1 MAKFIKVPTTS
12 TVATGSVVGE
22 TLIPIDQ
29 IGGMAAVSSGAAGAE
44 ITTLTVSMTTGKAAL
59 ATSGVYVIV
68 LPAPVV
74 APATAATR
82 VADMIASFNAAL
94 TANPGGVVSTVV
106 PPLTTAQNPVAQSG
120 AQGRQPIVTPAVTNR
135 FRSAIFTP

>member
-12 TVATGSVVGE
+12 AAGVVGE

-29 IGGMAAVSSGAAGAE
+29 IGGMVAVNAGAGAAALTT
-44 ITTLTVSMTTGKAAL
+44 ITLSMTTGKAAGV
-59 ATSGVYVIV
+59 ASGIYVVV
-68 LPAPVV
+68 LPAPIV
-74 APATAATR
+74 APATVATR
-82 VADMIASFNAAL
+82 QADALASFNAAL

>member
-1 MAKFIKVPTTS
+1 MAQFLKVPTTS
-12 TVATGSVVGE
+12 AAGVVGE
-22 TLIPIDQ
+22 TLIPISH
-29 IGGMAAVSSGAAGAE
+29 IGGMVATSAGAGAAGLTTVV
-44 ITTLTVSMTTGKAAL
+44 ITTDTS
-59 ATSGVYVIV
+59 ATSLYTVI
-68 LPAPVV
+68 LPAPIV

-82 VADMIASFNAAL
+82 IADALASFNAAL

-120 AQGRQPIVTPAVTNR
+120 GQGRQPIVTPAVFSR

>member
-12 TVATGSVVGE
+12 AAGVVGE

-29 IGGMAAVSSGAAGAE
+29 IGGMVAANTGVGAAA
-44 ITTLTVSMTTGKAAL
+44 ITTITLSMTTAKAAGVG
-59 ATSGVYVIV
+59 SGIYTVV
-68 LPAPVV
+68 LPAPIV
-74 APATAATR
+74 APATVATR
-82 VADMIASFNAAL
+82 QADALASFNAAL

>member
-1 MAKFIKVPTTS
+1 MAKFLKVPTTS
-12 TVATGSVVGE
+12 AAGVVGE

-29 IGGMAAVSSGAAGAE
+29 YGGMVATNTLAGANA
-44 ITTLTVSMTTGKAAL
+44 ITTLVITTSTS
-59 ATSGVYVIV
+59 ATSLYTVI
-68 LPAPVV
+68 LSAPI
-74 APATAATR
+74 AGSATIASR
-82 VADMIASFNAAL
+82 EADMLAAFSAAL

>member
-12 TVATGSVVGE
+12 ATGVVGE

-29 IGGMAAVSSGAAGAE
+29 IGGMVAVNAGAGAAALTT
-44 ITTLTVSMTTGKAAL
+44 ITLSMTTGKAAGV
-59 ATSGVYVIV
+59 ASGIYVVV
-68 LPAPVV
+68 LPAPIV
-74 APATAATR
+74 APATVATR
-82 VADMIASFNAAL
+82 QADALASFNAAL

>member
-12 TVATGSVVGE
+12 AAGVVGE

-29 IGGMAAVSSGAAGAE
+29 IGGMVAANTGVGAAA
-44 ITTLTVSMTTGKAAL
+44 ITTITLSMTTGKAAGVG
-59 ATSGVYVIV
+59 SGIYVVV
-68 LPAPVV
+68 LPAPIV
-74 APATAATR
+74 APATVATR
-82 VADMIASFNAAL
+82 QADALASFNAAL

>member
-12 TVATGSVVGE
+12 AAGVVGE

-29 IGGMAAVSSGAAGAE
+29 IGGMVAVSAGAGAAALTT
-44 ITTLTVSMTTGKAAL
+44 ITLSMTTGKAAGVG
-59 ATSGVYVIV
+59 SGIYVVV

-82 VADMIASFNAAL
+82 QADALASFNAAL

-106 PPLTTAQNPVAQSG
+106 PPLTTAQAPVAQSG
-120 AQGRQPIVTPAVTNR
+120 QQGRIIITAQPVRNQFTSAV
-135 FRSAIFTP
+135 FTA